1 MQRIKVAVLRGGPG
15 AESEVSMKSGKNI
28 LENLPE
34 KYIPIDVI
42 VDKNNR
48 IVSTG
53 YNGTP
58 KGTSGLPTHRPEKY
72 PYMVHAEQNAIIFAK
87 QDLTD
92 CKIYILGMLP
102 CDTCARLICQSGI
115 KQVFVVNE
123 SIRYG
128 GADWKPTEVLEMFR
142 QCKVTVKQVET
153 SPINFY

>member
-1 MQRIKVAVLRGGPG
+1 MTRPTWDEYFGLMTQIVALRSDDAETRVG
-15 AESEVSMKSGKNI
+15 A
-28 LENLPE
+28 
-34 KYIPIDVI
+34 VI